1 MTYQTSSQA
10 HEFTFT
16 HEQLQQRRADAYQ
29 LAVDNFP
36 ISMSQEDQLRYVNYY
51 CNKLL
56 ESSRNLRF
64 NRYQRYTALALMQR
78 VYIDRTIW
86 EIPPPLAMISCLF
99 LVSKFIKPE
108 TLDNLLA
115 QLGFGQDFYDKF
127 NPQSQMAKV
136 EIGVLSALNFKLKV
150 YLPFHQVIALCDNQ
164 PFHDKHEEAHQLLF
178 DILQTD
184 ALLLY
189 PPAQIALAAI
199 CKIVGE
205 DEAFNALGNIDVPE
219 GIDLRENVRDILSLK
234 KDLMTEEEARNVEEK
249 LCSEFAVFHV
259 INRQKQIEQK
269 NDKPTT
275 MFPP

>member
-16 HEQLQQRRADAYQ
+16 HEQLQNRRTEAYQ
-29 LAVDNFP
+29 TAADNFP
-36 ISMSQEDQLRYVNYY
+36 ISMTQEEQLRYINYY

-56 ESSRNLRF
+56 ESSRKINF
-64 NRYQRYTALALMQR
+64 NRYQRFTALALMQR

-115 QLGFGQDFYDKF
+115 QLGFGQDFYEKF
-127 NPQSQMAKV
+127 KPESQMAKV

-150 YLPFHQVIALCDNQ
+150 YLPFHQVVALCDNQ
-164 PFHDKHEEAHQLLF
+164 PFHDKHEEAQQLLF

-189 PPAQIALAAI
+189 PPAQIALAAV

-205 DEAFNALGNIDVPE
+205 EAAFSAISNISVPE
-219 GIDLRENVRDILSLK
+219 GVDLRKNVNDILSMK
-234 KDLMTEEEARNVEEK
+234 KDLMTEEEAKNVEDK

-259 INRQKQIEQK
+259 INRQKQIEKK
-269 NDKPTT
+269 NDKPVA

>member
-16 HEQLQQRRADAYQ
+16 HEKLQQRRSDAYQ
-29 LAVDNFP
+29 AAADNFP
-36 ISMSQEDQLRYVNYY
+36 VSMTQEDHLRYVNYY
-51 CNKLL
+51 CQKLL
-56 ESSRNLRF
+56 ESSRKINF

-115 QLGFGQDFYDKF
+115 LLGFGQDFYDKF
-127 NPQSQMAKV
+127 KPESQMAKV

-150 YLPFHQVIALCDNQ
+150 YLPFHQVVALCNNQ
-164 PFHDKHEEAHQLLF
+164 PFHEKHEEAQQLLF
-178 DILQTD
+178 EILQTD

-199 CKIVGE
+199 SKVVGDE
-205 DEAFNALGNIDVPE
+205 EAFNAIGSIDVPE
-219 GIDLRENVRDILSLK
+219 GIDLRKNVEDILSLQINA
-234 KDLMTEEEARNVEEK
+234 MTEDEVRNVEEN
-249 LCSEFAVFHV
+249 LASEFAVFHV
-259 INRQKQIEQK
+259 ISHQKEIEQK
-269 NDKPTT
+269 NDKPTS
-275 MFPP
+275 MLPP